1 MIIYIEKWRDTMKT
15 IKVYFYSLI
24 LILIFVGCNADNPE
38 NEDLPETTDSTAE
51 EVQDGSQD
59 NPQDDQEND
68 SKDEIPVDSQDE
80 TTPDIEEDEEA
91 LDNEEMEGGSG
102 TASYEGEILDLTP
115 PDDEEVYTSGLVII
129 KQEEDYWRAVDRQG
143 NVYRIS
149 TSADLTPGMVIKETY
164 VSLDENGDRFV
175 ELTSGYTSYQDTM
188 ISQGGVGQASQE
200 IASKLFEQ
208 YSLGQTLESVN
219 LIEDIGSGIKRYGI
233 EVTLENGEKTVFEF
247 TLYGYE
253 DTWLMP
259 SASNLNNRMQ
269 IDVSGESNNETDD
282 ETDIDSEN
290 DSDMV
295 RREEI
300 YEYDE
305 VVYYQEHELLPQ
317 SNLTQGTEIYEYMTN
332 IYVEDGSGKR
342 QLIHKGGRN
351 SYYET
356 MTQFGQ
362 RVYLKAKGWE
372 PFSEEYSAGIGFLD
386 LTDNTYK
393 VLYSGP
399 VIEGMMQDD
408 TFYFFADDKLLE
420 LSLGTAKYNSV
431 TTLPHSINDDV
442 FLEVISVNDST
453 MRISIENES
462 VKKYEINLKEST
474 IKEYNE

>member
-1 MIIYIEKWRDTMKT
+1 MKT

-68 SKDEIPVDSQDE
+68 SNDEIPVDSQDE

-91 LDNEEMEGGSG
+91 LDNEEMEGGAG

-233 EVTLENGEKTVFEF
+233 EVTLENGEKTVF
-247 TLYGYE
+247 
-253 DTWLMP
+253 
-259 SASNLNNRMQ
+259 
-269 IDVSGESNNETDD
+269 
-282 ETDIDSEN
+282 
-290 DSDMV
+290 
-295 RREEI
+295 
-300 YEYDE
+300 
-305 VVYYQEHELLPQ
+305 
-317 SNLTQGTEIYEYMTN
+317 
-332 IYVEDGSGKR
+332 
-342 QLIHKGGRN
+342 
-351 SYYET
+351 
-356 MTQFGQ
+356 
-362 RVYLKAKGWE
+362 
-372 PFSEEYSAGIGFLD
+372 
-386 LTDNTYK
+386 
-393 VLYSGP
+393 
-399 VIEGMMQDD
+399 
-408 TFYFFADDKLLE
+408 
-420 LSLGTAKYNSV
+420 
-431 TTLPHSINDDV
+431 
-442 FLEVISVNDST
+442 
-453 MRISIENES
+453 
-462 VKKYEINLKEST
+462 
-474 IKEYNE
+474 

>member
-1 MIIYIEKWRDTMKT
+1 MKT

-51 EVQDGSQD
+51 EVQDDSQDNSQD
-59 NPQDDQEND
+59 NPQDNQEND
-68 SKDEIPVDSQDE
+68 SNDEIPVDSQNE
-80 TTPDIEEDEEA
+80 MTPDIEENEEA

-115 PDDEEVYTSGLVII
+115 PNDEEVYTSGLVIV

-149 TSADLTPGMVIKETY
+149 TSADLTPGMVIEETY

-175 ELTSGYTSYQDTM
+175 ELTSGYKSYQDTM
-188 ISQGGVGQASQE
+188 ISQGGPGESSQE

-233 EVTLENGEKTVFEF
+233 AVTLENGEKTVFEF

-269 IDVSGESNNETDD
+269 IGTSGESNNETAN
-282 ETDIDSEN
+282 E
-290 DSDMV
+290 SDMV

-362 RVYLKAKGWE
+362 RVYLKANGWE

-393 VLYSGP
+393 VLYNGP

>member
-1 MIIYIEKWRDTMKT
+1 MKT

-24 LILIFVGCNADNPE
+24 LILLFVGCNTDKQE
-38 NEDLPETTDSTAE
+38 NEGLSATTDPTAE
-51 EVQDGSQD
+51 DVQDNSQD
-59 NPQDDQEND
+59 NQEND
-68 SKDEIPVDSQDE
+68 NKDEMPVDSQDE
-80 TTPDIEEDEEA
+80 TVAETEADEEA
-91 LDNEEMEGGSG
+91 VDTEEMEGGVG
-102 TASYEGEILDLTP
+102 TTSYEGEILDLTP
-115 PDDEEVYTSGLVII
+115 PDDEDVYTSGLVII

-149 TSADLTPGMVIKETY
+149 TSTELTPGMVIEETY
-164 VSLDENGDRFV
+164 VSLDDNGDRFV
-175 ELTSGYTSYQDTM
+175 ELTSGYTTYEDTI
-188 ISQGGVGQASQE
+188 ISQRGFSQASQE
-200 IASKLFEQ
+200 IARKLFEQ
-208 YSLGQTLESVN
+208 YSLGQTLESAN
-219 LIEDIGSGIKRYGI
+219 HIENIGSGIKRYGI
-233 EVTLENGEKTVFEF
+233 DVTLENGEKTTFEF

-259 SASNLNNRMQ
+259 SASNLNNRMK
-269 IDVSGESNNETDD
+269 IDTNGEANNESDK
-282 ETDIDSEN
+282 E
-290 DSDMV
+290 SDMV

-300 YEYDE
+300 YDYDE

-332 IYVEDGSGKR
+332 IYAEDGSGKR

-356 MTQFGQ
+356 LKQFGQ
-362 RVYLKAKGWE
+362 RVYLKANGWE

-393 VLYSGP
+393 VLYNGP
-399 VIEGMMQDD
+399 IIEGMMRDD

-431 TTLPHSINDDV
+431 TTLPHSINDNV
-442 FLEVISVNDST
+442 FLEVISVNAST
-453 MRISIENES
+453 MRISIENGS